1 MGILNSESW
10 NLDKLITYIHETAAS
25 LKEGPGMMLA
35 TIRGAKKIKRCETT
49 INITKSI
56 EKEPIARKTTI
67 I

>member
-25 LKEGPGMMLA
+25 LQEGPGMMLA
-35 TIRGAKKIKRCETT
+35 TIKGQKKIKRSETT
-49 INITKSI
+49 INIAKSI
-56 EKEPIARKTTI
+56 EVQPIARKTTI